1 MDAPKKRDPSCR
13 CEGLTTAP
21 TIFEDESIG
30 ETSVLE
36 SGDLDQHE
44 MPTEAAS
51 DQALEPIPSGLVTKS
66 FKE

>member
-1 MDAPKKRDPSCR
+1 VIPAADVR
-13 CEGLTTAP
+13 GLPTAP

-36 SGDLDQHE
+36 SGDLDQYE

-51 DQALEPIPSGLVTKS
+51 DQALEPIPSGLVTKN